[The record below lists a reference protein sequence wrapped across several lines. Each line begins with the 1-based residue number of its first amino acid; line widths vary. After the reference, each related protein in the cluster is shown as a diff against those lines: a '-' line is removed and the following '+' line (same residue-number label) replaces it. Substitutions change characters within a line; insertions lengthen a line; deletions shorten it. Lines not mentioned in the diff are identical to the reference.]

1 MINSLLLLLT
11 CVLALLTPALSQELR
26 TNGLSFGEI
35 RMDQAASEVEEA
47 IGLPDLKGEKTEEAA
62 SGEILEEWHYGKLG
76 LFLEMAQSGPEAPQR
91 VYRISATEPST
102 WKWLDLVGIG
112 TSRAELHQIFSKFPK
127 DDFLEILRQE
137 ESVYA
142 VLYKEAYVIVG
153 FELRGGLVSEIF
165 LGPGP
170 E

>member
-1 MINSLLLLLT
+1 MIKRTLLL
-11 CVLALLTPALSQELR
+11 CSCFLALLSPSLGQEIEAK
-26 TNGLSFGEI
+26 GLTFGEI
-35 RMDQAASEVEEA
+35 SIEQAAKLVEKA
-47 IGLPDLKGEKTEEAA
+47 IGPPDLKGEKIEEAA
-62 SGEILEEWHYGKLG
+62 SGEILEEWHYGSLG
-76 LFLEMAQSGPEAPQR
+76 LFIEMAQLGLEAPQR

-112 TSRAELHQIFSKFPK
+112 TSQAELHQIFSRIPE
-127 DDFLEILRQE
+127 DDSIEIARQDE
-137 ESVYA
+137 NVYA
-142 VLYKEAYVIVG
+142 LFFTEPHMIVG